1 MALKQTYKGAA
12 SIVGGVIGVNGTID
26 ALAVSDAVAIKRV
39 AIPIAN
45 FTQNQTARA
54 YGGPL
59 GVRGKLVGAYLSCET
74 VPAGGT
80 LSVQAA
86 VYDASA
92 NAEVS
97 LAAIDPETLTASE
110 GAALTLTAAN
120 NDAFTIEPE
129 DTLRSLS
136 VASNDL
142 VGTQQVGGYLVL
154 LIAVLEPSAGAL
166 VTER

>member
-1 MALKQTYKGAA
+1 MALKQTYKTPA
-12 SIVGGVIGVNGTID
+12 STWGGVNGPNGTVD
-26 ALAVSDAVAIKRV
+26 SLAVSDAVAIKRI

-45 FTQNQTARA
+45 FTQNQTTRA

-59 GVRGKLVGAYLSCET
+59 GVRGKLVGAYLSVET

-97 LAAIDPETLTASE
+97 LATIDPETLTASE
-110 GAALTLTAAN
+110 GGALTLTAAN
-120 NDAFTIEPE
+120 NDSFTIEAD
-129 DTLRSLS
+129 DTIRALS
-136 VASNDL
+136 VADNNAVS
-142 VGTQQVGGYLVL
+142 QQQANGYLVL
-154 LIAVLEPSAGAL
+154 LIAVVEPSAGAL